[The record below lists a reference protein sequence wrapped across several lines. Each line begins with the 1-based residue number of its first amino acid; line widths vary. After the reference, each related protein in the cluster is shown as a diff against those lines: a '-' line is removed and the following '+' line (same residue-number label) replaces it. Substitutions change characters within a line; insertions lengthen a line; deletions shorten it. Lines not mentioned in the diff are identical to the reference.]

1 MVDFGF
7 SFLVTLSLILLCLV
21 SWFAYRASP
30 EDRHATFLWF
40 LGSLSLLVASASYA
54 VRSVVPEFLGVSIF
68 FVNFFLCL
76 GLGLH
81 VMGLVRLDDRD
92 QYWWAFWI
100 PGFIASV
107 LGAWVLR
114 FPWGDLVQPMLVAGG
129 LLVWIG
135 RAVFW
140 MASRRWGERE
150 PVMRRV
156 LGFYLFAALGA
167 VIFGSRVYWIPLIS
181 GSQQQF
187 AIGITATVL
196 LLLDLSLLGIGF
208 GELLLIHDLSS
219 RRYRQEVEARL
230 KAMVDLEEY
239 RNLQKTLVERERDVS
254 LARMVATVNHSLN
267 SPLAALIS
275 ANAMLGQVVRD
286 QLPALI
292 FSLRTLSPHDWW
304 LVSRIAQAMRP
315 MSTDKRRKR
324 RAAFIEWLRQR
335 ALPEEPDSLV
345 DVGIDLRTDLLEEL
359 ARSSHPA
366 AVFRLL
372 AVWADSLTARNVV
385 DQAAR
390 KTAKL
395 LQSLREWF
403 ETGLHTGVGS
413 SPVSEVLRTQ
423 IAAVRRAH
431 PSVAIH
437 AVLEAVSS
445 VDIPVRPLERVF
457 GAVLENAVQAAG
469 TSGSVSVAAF
479 DTEDGIIIDVVDDG
493 PGVPASKHE
502 FLFEPFVG
510 ASVDSQSLGV
520 SLYFSRLFLNE
531 WGGTIAYS
539 REKGS
544 TRFTIELPQS

>member
-1 MVDFGF
+1 M
-7 SFLVTLSLILLCLV
+7 
-21 SWFAYRASP
+21 
-30 EDRHATFLWF
+30 
-40 LGSLSLLVASASYA
+40 
-54 VRSVVPEFLGVSIF
+54 VPEFLYVSIF
-68 FVNFFLCL
+68 AVNFFLCL

-92 QYWWAFWI
+92 RFWWAFWI
-100 PGFIASV
+100 PGFVSSV

-114 FPWGDLVQPMLVAGG
+114 FSWGDYVQPVLVAAGV
-129 LLVWIG
+129 LVWIG
-135 RAVFW
+135 RAVIW
-140 MASRRWGERE
+140 VASRRWGERE

-156 LGFYLFAALGA
+156 LGFYIFAAVVA
-167 VIFGSRVYWIPLIS
+167 VIFGSRVYWIPWVL
-181 GSQQQF
+181 GTEQQF
-187 AIGITATVL
+187 FIGTTATVL

-219 RRYRQEVEARL
+219 RRYRQEVESKL

-239 RNLQKTLVERERDVS
+239 RRLQKTLVERERDVS

-286 QLPALI
+286 QLPALV

-304 LVSRIAQAMRP
+304 LVSRTAQAMRP
-315 MSTDKRRKR
+315 MTTDSRRKR
-324 RAAFIEWLRQR
+324 RAAFSEWLHQQ
-335 ALPEEPDSLV
+335 ALPDEPDSLV
-345 DVGIDLRTDLLEEL
+345 DVGIDLRIDLLEEL
-359 ARSSHPA
+359 ARSSQPA

-385 DQAAR
+385 DQSAR

-403 ETGLHTGVGS
+403 ETGLHTGVAS

-423 IAAVRRAH
+423 VAAVRRAH
-431 PSVAIH
+431 PSVNIDT
-437 AVLEAVSS
+437 VLETTSS

-469 TSGSVSVAAF
+469 TSGLVSVHAF
-479 DTEDGIIIDVVDDG
+479 DTPGGITVEVIDDG
-493 PGVPASKHE
+493 PGVPASKHQ

-510 ASVDSQSLGV
+510 ASVESQSLGV
-520 SLYFSRLFLNE
+520 SLYFSRLFLSE
-531 WGGTIAYS
+531 WGGSIAYS